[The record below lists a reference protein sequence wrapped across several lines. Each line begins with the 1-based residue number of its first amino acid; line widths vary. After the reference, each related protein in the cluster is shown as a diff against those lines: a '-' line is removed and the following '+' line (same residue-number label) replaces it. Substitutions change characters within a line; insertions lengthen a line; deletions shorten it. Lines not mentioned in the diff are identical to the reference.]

1 MPFTETKMNEAYLLI
16 GGNVGNRMEWLEKAR
31 KSIETLC
38 GEVTRVSSIYE
49 TEAWGNQQ
57 QESFL
62 NQAIQLETSLN
73 EQQLLETILDI
84 ETRLGRKREV
94 RYGPRTIDIDILFYN
109 DLVIDSDHLVIP
121 HPEIENRRF
130 ALECL
135 NEIAPGKIH
144 PKLLKTISQLL
155 KQTNDP
161 LKVNKIY

>member
-16 GGNVGNRMEWLEKAR
+16 GGNVGDRMKWLEKAC
-31 KSIETLC
+31 KSIETRC
-38 GEVTRVSSIYE
+38 GEVTKVSSIYE

-62 NQAIQLETSLN
+62 NQAIQLETLLSA
-73 EQQLLETILDI
+73 QQLLETILDI
-84 ETRLGRKREV
+84 EARLGRKREA

-109 DLVIDSDHLVIP
+109 DLVLDSDHLVIP

-144 PKLLKTISQLL
+144 PKLHKTISQLL
-155 KQTNDP
+155 DETNDP

>member
-1 MPFTETKMNEAYLLI
+1 MPFSETKMNEAYLLI

-31 KSIETLC
+31 KSIEFRC
-38 GEVTRVSSIYE
+38 GQVTRVSSIYE

-62 NQAIQLETSLN
+62 NQAIQLETLLSAH
-73 EQQLLETILDI
+73 QLLETILEI
-84 ETRLGRKREV
+84 EARLGRKREA

-109 DLVIDSDHLVIP
+109 DLVMDSDRLVIP

-144 PKLLKTISQLL
+144 PKLQKTISQLL
-155 KQTNDP
+155 DQTNDP